1 MRRDRRGLLKPWQL
15 VLVVLLLALVPMG
28 LGSAY
33 AQQYGDTRAVLQ
45 PSQAASPA
53 PPVVPP
59 PTSSPSQPPQPPSRA
74 EPAQPASS
82 PARQQSEY
90 PRQRGSSSVL
100 NAAILVG
107 IGAVLANLFS
117 PSSGQ
122 ASAPA
127 ANDDYLELNGPR
139 FAVTQK
145 VGTFVVEGYIRG
157 GWPFVVDFL
166 PQADT
171 CTELNVY
178 MAEKQVFSHL
188 LDADGR
194 SGRRLLKVVLPDNIA
209 AAARPA
215 LYVLRSTRPACG
227 RRGGGADGGAVSVE
241 VYGIGCGPRAVGSVA
256 VDRLVFGP
264 PLPKLPRE
272 LVQVGYR
279 MQWPFNH
286 VAVEVLRFRRSGADD
301 IEVERV
307 ATLDPELGGGL
318 PAGEVAGRT
327 WDGRNGAA
335 VLSLGLHRLQVRAWL
350 AGDDRS
356 WVGAISPG
364 AVRIAEHVQ

>member
-1 MRRDRRGLLKPWQL
+1 MLA
-15 VLVVLLLALVPMG
+15 VLLALAPMG
-28 LGSAY
+28 LGGAY
-33 AQQYGDTRAVLQ
+33 AEQYVDATGLRQ
-45 PSQAASPA
+45 PA
-53 PPVVPP
+53 PAAPQPVVA
-59 PTSSPSQPPQPPSRA
+59 PSPQPPS
-74 EPAQPASS
+74 QPASQPPSRTEPPAPSSS
-82 PARQQSEY
+82 PSSSPSRQQSDY
-90 PRQRGSSSVL
+90 PRQRGSSSVA

-107 IGAVLANLFS
+107 IGAVLANIFSS
-117 PSSGQ
+117 PSEQ

-127 ANDDYLELNGPR
+127 ANDDYLERNGPR

-166 PQADT
+166 PQPDT

-178 MAEKQVFSHL
+178 MGEKQVFSRL

-194 SGRRLLKVVLPDNIA
+194 SGRRLLKLVLPDNIA
-209 AAARPA
+209 SVTRPA
-215 LYVLRSTRPACG
+215 LYVLRSARPACAQ
-227 RRGGGADGGAVSVE
+227 RGAKPDGGAVSVE

-264 PLPKLPRE
+264 PQPKLPRE

-286 VAVEVLRFRRSGADD
+286 IAVEVLRFRRSGTDD

-307 ATLDPELGGGL
+307 ATLDPELSGGL

-335 VLSLGLHRLQVRAWL
+335 ALSLGLHRLQVRAWL

-364 AVRIAEHVQ
+364 TVRIAEHVQ